1 VSTLRNFLEK
11 INIRA
16 KVTWDEP
23 MSRHSTFGIG
33 GPADAFV
40 APADREGFVRLVA
53 AARAEG
59 LPLFIL
65 GGGANILVGDRG
77 IRGIVVDSSGLSR
90 IDTGETAGGGLLV
103 AEAGAAVDRICEAA
117 RDAGAA
123 GLQDFYGMPGSA
135 GGAAF
140 MNARC
145 YEVEM
150 ADRIAWVECLMPGKA
165 EAERRPLVPA
175 EWGYKRSPFQP
186 GGPAEGAAILAVA
199 YRVEEGDPAAIAETM
214 RARREDRKAKGHYRL
229 PSAGSVFKNDRSI
242 GVPAGKL
249 LDGLGL
255 RGRRIG
261 GAMVSEWHANIFVNA
276 GGATAADMRSLIE
289 LARSEARGKLG
300 YELESE
306 VLMVGEF

>member
-1 VSTLRNFLEK
+1 
-11 INIRA
+11 
-16 KVTWDEP
+16 
-23 MSRHSTFGIG
+23 MSGHTTFGIG
-33 GPADAFV
+33 GPADAFI
-40 APADREGFVRLVA
+40 APADRESFVRLVA

-77 IRGIVVDSSGLSR
+77 IRGIVVDCSELARISMETAAR
-90 IDTGETAGGGLLV
+90 IDSGETMSGGLLV
-103 AEAGAAVDRICEAA
+103 AEAGAVVDRLCEAA

-123 GLQDFYGMPGSA
+123 GLQDFYGMPGSV

-175 EWGYKRSPFQP
+175 EWGYKRSPFQN
-186 GGPAEGAAILAVA
+186 GGPAEGAAIIAVA

-214 RARREDRKAKGHYRL
+214 RARRADREAKGHYRL

-242 GVPAGKL
+242 GVPTGKL
-249 LDGLGL
+249 LDGLGM
-255 RGRRIG
+255 RGRGIG
-261 GAMVSEWHANIFVNA
+261 DAMVSEWHANIFVNS
-276 GGATAADMRSLIE
+276 GGAAAADMRSLIE
-289 LARSEARGKLG
+289 LARSEARDKLG
-300 YELESE
+300 VELECE